1 MIKANM
7 DIRQAAKATP
17 TVPLWKVAEKMEI
30 CEVTLVKRLRFE
42 LSRQQKDEIFGIIA
56 GLKEGE
62 RNG

>member
-7 DIRQAAKATP
+7 DIRQAAKAIP
-17 TVPLWKVAEKMEI
+17 TVPLWKVAEKMGI

-42 LSRQQKDEIFGIIA
+42 LTCQQKDEIFGIIA
-56 GLKEGE
+56 SLKEGE